1 MKKSKALLMLSLAM
15 SMTYTSTAAMMTPV
29 FAEGEEAQA
38 NNQETTKPDVVISI
52 GGKLVEPEDKNYPEI
67 KEGSALRDA
76 ITYAQNNKNINVSVV
91 VNKDVNW
98 SNNNAISDL
107 LEIPSNLKIDLTD
120 HQFSVRG
127 LIVSG
132 SIANATIQST
142 SQTITVNGGTLNEV
156 ELSGKKVQ
164 LNTGTLANSTV
175 TGYVEMNGGSSID
188 NSTITRR
195 ASGAAVTIQPTDDT
209 ASYTITNSK
218 ITANSG
224 NGLEIVKNA
233 NVTVSGSTITGSTNG
248 IATQS
253 TPTPYTGVSLTVTN
267 NSTIIGESV
276 DGISNNPSSESASF
290 TISNSSV
297 EGKAMGIRMNEQDYA
312 KKSTLNVTDS
322 TVTGATGI
330 ELKKSDATISG
341 SKTKVSGNPA
351 IVIQENVSNGGTAGK
366 LTIKGGTFNGQI
378 GYYYNENTKITD
390 EYDGQGPHEVVITV
404 TGGTFKLND
413 DKANYNILS
422 FTPNPEDAKMGTNGV
437 LSVAGNTPSTPSQPS
452 TPSKPPVNDG
462 LYWSNGHLYSTWA
475 RNQWVGNYFFDGAGR
490 AVQGWYGIGG
500 YQYYFGSDYQRDTGW
515 QKISGKQ
522 YYFDYLGRMATGEY
536 SVSNKDYY
544 FGSDGVMR
552 TGVVKVSSGKI
563 YDFGIDGA
571 KVKTTGWRKINNKDY
586 YFNYDYSAATGRT
599 VINGK
604 TYEFGSDGVLIK
616 EVVAVKKNGLIS
628 ENGRTYYYID
638 DAKQY
643 GWKYLGT
650 NVAPS
655 TGWYFFGN
663 NGAMATGWGKV
674 DGKWYYFDANG
685 KMLTGWNK
693 IFYNGQMRWFYMSS
707 NGDMKTGW
715 QKINGTWYYLD
726 ENNGDMVT
734 GWNKLPWDGKKAWFY
749 FQEDGSMVKGWF
761 YDVTDGNVYYMYSSG
776 MMAAGVTQDGLKL
789 DSAGKCLDVKGFFD
803 STLPYTSNIGC

>member
-1 MKKSKALLMLSLAM
+1 
-15 SMTYTSTAAMMTPV
+15 MTNGAAIKGGSVETRQQAAITINSSAGNSQCSINGTSITSTNTTGV
-29 FAEGEEAQA
+29 GVQI
-38 NNQETTKPDVVISI
+38 NQNASASI
-52 GGKLVEPEDKNYPEI
+52 
-67 KEGSALRDA
+67 
-76 ITYAQNNKNINVSVV
+76 
-91 VNKDVNW
+91 
-98 SNNNAISDL
+98 
-107 LEIPSNLKIDLTD
+107 
-120 HQFSVRG
+120 
-127 LIVSG
+127 
-132 SIANATIQST
+132 
-142 SQTITVNGGTLNEV
+142 
-156 ELSGKKVQ
+156 
-164 LNTGTLANSTV
+164 
-175 TGYVEMNGGSSID
+175 
-188 NSTITRR
+188 
-195 ASGAAVTIQPTDDT
+195 
-209 ASYTITNSK
+209 
-218 ITANSG
+218 
-224 NGLEIVKNA
+224 KNA
-233 NVTVSGSTITGSTNG
+233 NIEAPNRGIQASELTNTQVDGGTITATNG
-248 IATQS
+248 VGIQIN
-253 TPTPYTGVSLTVTN
+253 G
-267 NSTIIGESV
+267 G
-276 DGISNNPSSESASF
+276 DGD
-290 TISNSSV
+290 T
-297 EGKAMGIRMNEQDYA
+297 R
-312 KKSTLNVTDS
+312 STLNVS
-322 TVTGATGI
+322 NATIKGKKGI
-330 ELKKSDATISG
+330 RLINTNGTISG
-341 SKTKVSGNPA
+341 SGT
-351 IVIQENVSNGGTAGK
+351 INGTDGTAVIIDKTNSRSAAGI
-366 LTIKGGTFNGQI
+366 LTITGETFDGSVYYVDQDGHPAYTNKSNEHASIYLKGGTFNTKENLNGFLQDGYHFIGNGQVVQ
-378 GYYYNENTKITD
+378 ENS
-390 EYDGQGPHEVVITV
+390 
-404 TGGTFKLND
+404 GGT
-413 DKANYNILS
+413 
-422 FTPNPEDAKMGTNGV
+422 TP
-437 LSVAGNTPSTPSQPS
+437 PSQPS

-462 LYWSNGHLYSTWA
+462 LYWSDGHLYSTWA